1 MNRLGIY
8 LNIKLSEKVSLR
20 RKYLSLDLN
29 DEKETAHKMSWV
41 KKPRKQ
47 WPQYGRGREF
57 GELKKLMED

>member
-47 WPQYGRGREF
+47 YGRGREF